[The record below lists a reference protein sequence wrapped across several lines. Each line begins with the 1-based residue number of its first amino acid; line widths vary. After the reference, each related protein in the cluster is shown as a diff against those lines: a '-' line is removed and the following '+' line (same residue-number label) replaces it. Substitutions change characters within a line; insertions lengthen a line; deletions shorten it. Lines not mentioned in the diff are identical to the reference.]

1 MLRLLPYLLILLVF
15 LFFSKLLNIIENY
28 MSILDIQESSAQL
41 NKPQPDT
48 KNKTPDLT
56 KNDKISKISEG
67 EDINRINS
75 QSLLQ
80 ENFQLESEKKLLQ
93 ELRKRRKEIEGYRE
107 ELLTDKGA
115 LDSVKQY
122 IDNRLKLLKN
132 VQYKLKPYLHESL

>member
-28 MSILDIQESSAQL
+28 MGILDIQESSAQL

-67 EDINRINS
+67 EDIN
-75 QSLLQ
+75 
-80 ENFQLESEKKLLQ
+80 
-93 ELRKRRKEIEGYRE
+93 
-107 ELLTDKGA
+107 
-115 LDSVKQY
+115 
-122 IDNRLKLLKN
+122 
-132 VQYKLKPYLHESL
+132 